1 MTSKEKRYVRKL
13 EIENEELKRHF
24 HIANKSNTETFL
36 ALYET
41 RLAMRLAYEDLI
53 DAVARLENNMRDD
66 PAFIQL
72 KAQIANG
79 ARNPL
84 SLG

>member
-1 MTSKEKRYVRKL
+1 MTAKEKRYVRKL

-24 HIANKSNTETFL
+24 DIANQSNAETFL

-41 RLAMRLAYEDLI
+41 RLAMRLAYENLI
-53 DAVARLENNMRDD
+53 EAVAQLENNMRSD

-72 KAQIANG
+72 RAQIGKEA
-79 ARNPL
+79 
-84 SLG
+84 

>member
-1 MTSKEKRYVRKL
+1 MTAKEKRYVRKL

-36 ALYET
+36 ALYEP
-41 RLAMRLAYEDLI
+41 RLAMRLAYEALI
-53 DAVARLENNMRDD
+53 DAVAQMEDNLRDD

-72 KAQIANG
+72 KAQTG
-79 ARNPL
+79 K
-84 SLG
+84 GT